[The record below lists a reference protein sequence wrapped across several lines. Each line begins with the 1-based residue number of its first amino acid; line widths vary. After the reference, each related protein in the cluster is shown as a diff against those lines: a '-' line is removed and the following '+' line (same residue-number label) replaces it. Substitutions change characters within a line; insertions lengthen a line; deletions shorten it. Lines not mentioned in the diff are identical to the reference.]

1 MLSVKREDGVA
12 LVDAILFVRA
22 RERPLKVNR

>member
-1 MLSVKREDGVA
+1 MSCKYREDGVA
-12 LVDAILFVRA
+12 LADTILFVHA